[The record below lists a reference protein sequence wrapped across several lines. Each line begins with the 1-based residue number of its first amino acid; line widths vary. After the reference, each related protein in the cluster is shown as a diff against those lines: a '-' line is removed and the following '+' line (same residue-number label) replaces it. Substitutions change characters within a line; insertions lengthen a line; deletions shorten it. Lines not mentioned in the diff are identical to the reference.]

1 MRNQGFLLSLKIGV
15 VFLLFGLNSFAWGMG
30 RRSSQYLMANIG
42 DSMTAATFA
51 DTTTFLPFSFFQ
63 TLRGELAFDSIQ
75 TLALIEN
82 KKSYSWAS
90 GRWIDSH
97 YMKLRRSMRS
107 ENVNNAL
114 NIMNIA
120 VPGSEAKDT
129 LVQAQK
135 IVDAM
140 KSGAYLELKYVTL
153 LIGANDACS
162 NSSSVGTPH
171 EDFREHL
178 RETFRKLAEVQQDEP
193 IRVLVSSIPN
203 IPVLGR
209 PEIAKHTT
217 MGVMSCDF
225 FRHEVLGF
233 CKSLTRWESESDFNE
248 KVLSIIEKNE
258 IIRAVVEESAELYP
272 NLSLVYSD
280 ALYRFEITTDL
291 LAMDCFHPNQKGQ
304 EQLSQILWNDQHW
317 F

>member
-1 MRNQGFLLSLKIGV
+1 MRKQGFLFSLEIGV
-15 VFLLFGLNSFAWGMG
+15 IFLFMSLTSVVWGMG

-63 TLRGELAFDSIQ
+63 TLRGELAADSFQ

-97 YMKLRRSMRS
+97 YMKLRQSMRY
-107 ENVNNAL
+107 ENSNDTLDV
-114 NIMNIA
+114 MNVA

-129 LVQAQK
+129 LIQAQK
-135 IVDAM
+135 VVDAM
-140 KSGAYLELKYVTL
+140 KSGSYLELKYVTL

-162 NSSSVGTPH
+162 SSSSVGTPH
-171 EDFREHL
+171 EVFREHL
-178 RETFRKLAEVQQDEP
+178 RATIRKLAEIQQKEP

-233 CKSLTRWESESDFNE
+233 CKSLTRWDNDADFDE

-258 IIRAVVEESAELYP
+258 IIHAVVEEAAQLYP
-272 NLSLVYSD
+272 NLQLVYSD

-304 EQLSQILWNDQHW
+304 EELSQILWHDQHW